1 MNQTIGVNITP
12 QSFQPT
18 LHYSQGDVGRVFVI
32 NVTDYDIPTGA
43 TVTCVATKP
52 SGMGF
57 TVSGTVSGN
66 SVTFTS
72 TAEMTDEWGR
82 FPAEIRIA
90 SGNTLLGTANFLM
103 IGEKDPHPAS
113 TIDGTQE
120 ELIPQLTLLVN
131 RVEAAAESVHDLTV
145 SATTLTAGSDAT
157 ATYDSTNNSIAFGI
171 PRGADGDVTR
181 SEFNDLKSDINAI
194 TSEDRLTLHFK
205 WEHGGIDGDTGK
217 TNNDGSLTRS
227 RDVTYYSTKDVY
239 EITNLSS
246 VNVWVCFYRTADEN
260 SFFRLQGIAPSKT
273 YQFSGDSYFRVD
285 VRGSLQIAQSV
296 IGKRSYSALFGD
308 VQDAKLNANVGRF
321 GIYTI
326 PNSDIEQGGSED
338 GVLIYDATR
347 IRGRTKV
354 HVQAGD
360 ILHFVGGATTSHL
373 SITQYTMN
381 GSFVS
386 AGGYVTS
393 CDYQFTAER
402 LVLLKYK
409 NTDGSNIVPS
419 DYDATTQIISVQTGL
434 NREFQKSIVSD
445 KLKVIL
451 TSDNDIEIL
460 ANGTKLQF
468 LGSNVY
474 VLGLKTGA
482 RKLVSYS
489 DIATQ
494 VPTYCTVNSS
504 GLLIEMPA
512 CSVFGYDIDNEV
524 FAMRTGETSAYAI
537 SANFVPLYYRYYNTV
552 FGDLVDRYIY
562 KKVIKTAES
571 KTIVRQ
577 SFNSAY
583 HEGVTDF
590 ATKCSQF
597 CFLMYGDGVVNV
609 DAPTDIESFLFF
621 TDPHLAMFSG
631 WEDEFC
637 EKLAC
642 IQKYYNS
649 TPTSFCLCGG
659 DWLGTSDLPSEACF
673 KMGYID
679 GVMRSMFKD
688 SYMLVGNHDTNYIGK
703 LTPESEQYTTSLSN
717 ESIANLWYR
726 KDRKAYFKF
735 EGDAT
740 AFYCFDTGV
749 EAQQLSSQNDYG
761 YTQLEWFANS
771 LLTEEKPHIAV
782 TAHILF
788 YNNEQALQPLTD
800 QVLSIARAYN
810 SRESI
815 FVNNVLYDFE
825 TATGKIE
832 FGLFGHTHSDY
843 NGVIKGI
850 PCVITTNVRRA
861 VSPTFDLVMA
871 DYTNR
876 VLHLIRVGEGEDRD
890 ISLT

>member
-1 MNQTIGVNITP
+1 MAQTINVDSKP
-12 QSFQPT
+12 ALFMPT
-18 LHYSQGDVGRVFVI
+18 LYYSQGDVGRTFEIVVSSSDGF
-32 NVTDYDIPTGA
+32 TIPSGA
-43 TVTCVATKP
+43 TCQMVATKP
-52 SGMGF
+52 SGLGF
-57 TVSGTVSGN
+57 TVAGTVSGN
-66 SVTFTS
+66 KVTFTT
-72 TAEMTDEWGR
+72 TAVMTDEWGR
-82 FPAEIRIA
+82 FPAELRIT
-90 SGNTLLGTANFLM
+90 SGNTVIGTANFYM
-103 IGEKDPHPAS
+103 EGERNPHP
-113 TIDGTQE
+113 DGTTDGSQE
-120 ELIPQLTLLVN
+120 TLIPELTLLVERAEN
-131 RVEAAAESVHDLTV
+131 AAQTATDDAIEAA
-145 SATTLTAGSDAT
+145 SATIDEVLNYLPTEV
-157 ATYDSTNNSIAFGI
+157 TN
-171 PRGADGDVTR
+171 
-181 SEFNDLKSDINAI
+181 LKSDINAI
-194 TSEDRLTLHFK
+194 TSENRLTLHFK

-285 VRGSLQIAQSV
+285 VRGSLQTAQSV
-296 IGKRSYSALFGD
+296 IGKLSYSALFGD

-347 IRGRTKV
+347 IRGRTKI

-360 ILHFVGGATTSHL
+360 ILHFVGGSTTSHL

-393 CDYQFTAER
+393 ADYQFTAER

-419 DYDATTQIISVQTGL
+419 DYDATTQIISAQTGL
-434 NREFQKSIVSD
+434 NREFQNTIVND

-460 ANGTKLQF
+460 ANGTKLQL

-504 GLLIEMPA
+504 GLLVEMPA
-512 CSVFGYDIDNEV
+512 CSVFGYDIESEQFV
-524 FAMRTGETSAYAI
+524 MKTGEVAAYAI
-537 SANFVPLYYRYYNTV
+537 SDSFTPLYYRYYNTV

-597 CFLMYGDGVVNV
+597 CFLMYGDQTA
-609 DAPTDIESFLFF
+609 DIPAPTDIEPFLFF

-649 TPTSFCLCGG
+649 TPTNFCLCGG

-679 GVMRSMFKD
+679 GVMRSMFAN

-717 ESIANLWYR
+717 ASIANLWYR

-735 EGDAT
+735 KGCAT
-740 AFYCFDTGV
+740 TFYAFDTGI
-749 EAQQLSSQNDYG
+749 EAQNLDSRNDYG
-761 YTQLEWFANS
+761 YEQLKWFANE
-771 LLTEEKPHIAV
+771 LLNDNSPHIAI
-782 TAHILF
+782 TAHIL
-788 YNNEQALQPLTD
+788 YYSSNYDIQPLTE
-800 QVLSIARAYN
+800 QVLLIAKAYN
-810 SRESI
+810 NRESMY
-815 FVNNVLYDFE
+815 VNGTLYDYE
-825 TATGKIE
+825 NATGKIE
-832 FGLFGHTHSDY
+832 FGLFGHLHADY
-843 NGVIKGI
+843 DTVINGI
-850 PCVITTNVRRA
+850 PCVVTTDVRKTI
-861 VSPTFDLVMA
+861 SPTFDLVMA
-871 DYTNR
+871 DYTNKKLYL
-876 VLHLIRVGEGEDRD
+876 VRVGSGSDRT
-890 ISLT
+890 ITLT